1 MGAYSMYENVPL
13 TAVVN
18 KMLCVLPEELM
29 TPRLADSRLGLTT
42 QLKSDFAGAG
52 QEVRNIRYA
61 KPYVCV
67 KLAERKESTG

>member
-52 QEVRNIRYA
+52 QEVRYKTIIA
-61 KPYVCV
+61 V
-67 KLAERKESTG
+67 S